1 MFKIN
6 FDAAWDFANLE
17 VGIGVV
23 VRDHSGIFFLQGLVK
38 LGFRPCR
45 LRLRS

>member
-6 FDAAWDFANLE
+6 FDAAWDSANRE
-17 VGIGVV
+17 VEIGGV
-23 VRDHSGIFFLQGLVK
+23 VRDHSGIVFLQGLVK
-38 LGFRPCR
+38 LGFPLCR